1 MGTIKLILGFTLIV
15 GVVYVCA
22 ELIPPYFSNYQL
34 EDAIETE
41 ARMSTYSSK
50 TEDAIRDTIYKKAQD
65 LEIPMSKDHIT
76 VRRSGTMGSGYV
88 LIEGD
93 YLVHVDL
100 PGYPMDLH
108 FHPSTKNKGAY

>member
-1 MGTIKLILGFTLIV
+1 MGSIKIVVGVALIV
-15 GVVYVCA
+15 GVVYLCA
-22 ELIPPYFSNYQL
+22 MLIPPYFSNYQF

-50 TEDAIRDTIYKKAQD
+50 TEDAIRDTIYKKAQELD
-65 LEIPMSKDHIT
+65 IPIGKDKIA

-88 LIEGD
+88 SIEGD

-108 FHPSTKNKGAY
+108 FHPSTKNKGTY